1 MTAILVTV
9 PTVSRAQ
16 AIAIAETDA
25 LPMYGNYLYT
35 LVLQMSLQDD
45 GWHLVYTPL
54 KQGYRTG
61 GGPHY
66 VIDATT
72 GEIVSKKYY
81 Q

>member
-1 MTAILVTV
+1 MTTTVAAPAI
-9 PTVSRAQ
+9 SRHQ
-16 AIAIAETDA
+16 AVAVAEADA
-25 LPMYGNYLYT
+25 LPLYGMDWLNKL
-35 LVLQMSLQDD
+35 LSRVALEDD
-45 GWHLVYTPL
+45 GWHVEYHQWRP
-54 KQGYRTG
+54 RHTG